1 MTKPQTAEPSMEDIL
16 ASIRKMISEERL
28 GPRPIPD
35 QIARSN
41 YSNGSAARTAKPDPQ
56 PKQRAEPQ
64 QPTRAPASPDRGTPE
79 FSSLS
84 DALKAASGP
93 AADQR
98 RSLDEKIADMLDK
111 DPATE
116 APADPLARFAA
127 NRSAAAPTIPQ
138 ARTAS
143 PSKSAPTQFPRP
155 GADPLN
161 GRKADDN
168 PILKNGAAPAQPVSP
183 QPHVGLNGSVG
194 KPAGSNGGTVV
205 PLSGEPAARDQN
217 RASPASDN
225 RSAGAPKTP
234 SDAQRVI
241 AMPTRQ
247 PTAFGHAGTTPA
259 SSGLNGKGMN
269 GGKVSSIGPRLDVNN
284 GSAPVRSSSLL
295 GDVDR
300 VSDKI
305 ADELMEKVVG
315 RLTPKQP
322 AKPVAPE
329 PTKAEAGQAPTT
341 PGAERPEPSAPAA
354 GAPETEEKPVFVKAT
369 EALSDPDAQTPEP
382 KTAAEASEP
391 AAAPGDRPTDLTPAQ
406 LLHAV
411 AKESVAGQTTPSE
424 ALIDAVVDMV
434 HKEPDSLSVFTSGSA
449 FIHGVNEHDEPHH
462 AVPAAGGAPAKG
474 LDRSAAELLR
484 PMLRQWLADN
494 MPRIVEE
501 ALRSELMSSTGSSDK
516 DTDKG

>member
-1 MTKPQTAEPSMEDIL
+1 MEDIL

-41 YSNGSAARTAKPDPQ
+41 FGSGAAARTETP
-56 PKQRAEPQ
+56 EPR
-64 QPTRAPASPDRGTPE
+64 PAARTPAASPDRSTPE

-84 DALKAASGP
+84 DALKKAASDP

-98 RSLDEKIADMLDK
+98 RSLDEKIADMLEK
-111 DPATE
+111 GPATE

-127 NRSAAAPTIPQ
+127 GRPAPAPSIPQ

-143 PSKSAPTQFPRP
+143 PSKSAPAQFPRP
-155 GADPLN
+155 QAPRTEAEPLN
-161 GRKADDN
+161 TARKADDN
-168 PILKNGAAPAQPVSP
+168 PILNGAGFTQPAAP

-194 KPAGSNGGTVV
+194 KPAGSGGTVV
-205 PLSGEPAARDQN
+205 PLSGDQS
-217 RASPASDN
+217 RAPASDE
-225 RSAGAPKTP
+225 RGPGASKDPS

-247 PTAFGHAGTTPA
+247 PTAFGHAGTTPN
-259 SSGLNGKGMN
+259 SGLNGKGLN
-269 GGKVSSIGPRLDVNN
+269 GSGTNGSKVASIGPRLDSGNA
-284 GSAPVRSSSLL
+284 SAPVRTSSLL
-295 GDVDR
+295 GDADR

-322 AKPVAPE
+322 AKPAAPD
-329 PTKAEAGQAPTT
+329 PTKADAG
-341 PGAERPEPSAPAA
+341 PAA
-354 GAPETEEKPVFVKAT
+354 EPPKQTSDAAAAETPEKPVFVKAT
-369 EALSDPDAQTPEP
+369 EALSDPDARAPETDAP
-382 KTAAEASEP
+382 LAAAEP
-391 AAAPGDRPTDLTPAQ
+391 GTAPSGETPGLTPGQ
-406 LLHAV
+406 LLHAA
-411 AKESVAGQTTPSE
+411 AKEGAAGQSSPSE

-449 FIHGVNEHDEPHH
+449 FIHGVNER
-462 AVPAAGGAPAKG
+462 AASMPAAGGAPAGG

-501 ALRSELMSSTGSSDK
+501 ALRSELMSSTGGSGK
-516 DTDKG
+516 DADKG

>member
-41 YSNGSAARTAKPDPQ
+41 FGSGAVTRTEMPEQRPTARTPA
-56 PKQRAEPQ
+56 
-64 QPTRAPASPDRGTPE
+64 ASPDRGTPE

-84 DALKAASGP
+84 DALKKAASDP

-98 RSLDEKIADMLDK
+98 RSLDEKIADMLEK
-111 DPATE
+111 GPATE

-127 NRSAAAPTIPQ
+127 NRPAPAPSIPQ

-143 PSKSAPTQFPRP
+143 PSKSAPAQFPRP
-155 GADPLN
+155 QAPRTESEPLN
-161 GRKADDN
+161 TARKADDN
-168 PILKNGAAPAQPVSP
+168 PILNGAGFTQPAAP
-183 QPHVGLNGSVG
+183 QPHLGLNGSVG
-194 KPAGSNGGTVV
+194 KPAGSGGTVV
-205 PLSGEPAARDQN
+205 PLSGDQS
-217 RASPASDN
+217 RAPVSEERGPGASKDP
-225 RSAGAPKTP
+225 S

-247 PTAFGHAGTTPA
+247 PTAFGHAGTTPN
-259 SSGLNGKGMN
+259 SGLNGKGLN
-269 GGKVSSIGPRLDVNN
+269 GSGTNGSKVASIGPRLETGNA
-284 GSAPVRSSSLL
+284 SAPLRTSSLL
-295 GDVDR
+295 GDADR

-322 AKPVAPE
+322 AKPTAPE
-329 PTKAEAGQAPTT
+329 PTKADAGPA
-341 PGAERPEPSAPAA
+341 AAPAA
-354 GAPETEEKPVFVKAT
+354 EPPKETSNAGGTETPEKPVFVKAT
-369 EALSDPDAQTPEP
+369 EALSDPDARAPEADAP
-382 KTAAEASEP
+382 P
-391 AAAPGDRPTDLTPAQ
+391 AAAEPGTPSGDTPGLTPGQ
-406 LLHAV
+406 LLHA
-411 AKESVAGQTTPSE
+411 AAREGAAGQSSPSE

-449 FIHGVNEHDEPHH
+449 FIHGVNEREGSSLP
-462 AVPAAGGAPAKG
+462 VAGGAPAGG

-501 ALRSELMSSTGSSDK
+501 ALRSELMSSTGGASK
-516 DTDKG
+516 DADKG